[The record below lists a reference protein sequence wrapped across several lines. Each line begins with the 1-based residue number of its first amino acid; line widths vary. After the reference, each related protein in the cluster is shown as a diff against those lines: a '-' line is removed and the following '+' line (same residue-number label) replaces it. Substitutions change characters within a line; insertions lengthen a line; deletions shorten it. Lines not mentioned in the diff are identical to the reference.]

1 MVYTFKRGTHP
12 AGNKEHTK
20 DKSIE
25 VLKAPEYV
33 VLPVSMHIGA
43 PATVI
48 VKHWPVQGDNN
59 TTIAMHSCNPKFSR
73 IILLR

>member
-12 AGNKEHTK
+12 DGNKEHTK

-43 PATVI
+43 PAKADFPSITSSLERTVPSSSHQLTGI
-48 VKHWPVQGDNN
+48 S
-59 TTIAMHSCNPKFSR
+59 IYCA
-73 IILLR
+73 